1 MMKKVEVNIMFY
13 QFPNNDESIFTI
25 DYTELHNND
34 LKQYCKSENVM
45 LTSLMLTAKPKGTV
59 KLRMELA
66 TCHLLQCIY
75 NWLSIVIK
83 RLTADIE
90 QNGKVHGQIS

>member
-25 DYTELHNND
+25 DYTEVHNND

-45 LTSLMLTAKPKGTV
+45 LTSLMLAAKPKGEI
-59 KLRMELA
+59 KFKMELA
-66 TCHLLQCIY
+66 TCNLLKCIY
-75 NWLSIVIK
+75 NWLSIIIN

-90 QNGKVHGQIS
+90 QNGKIHGQIS